1 MTPSSVQ
8 TMDPDAAQ
16 FPYTSN
22 PLNYILHKNP
32 APFTIDIFALPMIYL
47 PFLTDIKLSLVSE
60 SLNRSIIKL
69 AWVLNSCLLI
79 ILSFILL
86 YSFLNARYFLSK
98 FNLNFLN
105 LLWVNSRQHPQNTK
119 NVEIMH
125 PAIVAITLDVYYLF
139 FSHYLRHSILL
150 LQSCWHLESG
160 PFWNCVYSN
169 LAEVMPNKSMIRIK
183 MEFFI

>member
-69 AWVLNSCLLI
+69 A
-79 ILSFILL
+79 
-86 YSFLNARYFLSK
+86 
-98 FNLNFLN
+98 
-105 LLWVNSRQHPQNTK
+105 
-119 NVEIMH
+119 
-125 PAIVAITLDVYYLF
+125 
-139 FSHYLRHSILL
+139 
-150 LQSCWHLESG
+150 
-160 PFWNCVYSN
+160 
-169 LAEVMPNKSMIRIK
+169 
-183 MEFFI
+183 